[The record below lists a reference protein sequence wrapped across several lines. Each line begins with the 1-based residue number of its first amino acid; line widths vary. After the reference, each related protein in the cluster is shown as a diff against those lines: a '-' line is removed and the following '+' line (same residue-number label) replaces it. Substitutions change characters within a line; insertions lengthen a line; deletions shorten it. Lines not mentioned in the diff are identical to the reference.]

1 MQNVRREPQP
11 VTTHA
16 TASAD
21 AVCASQHAPI
31 ARHRM
36 ARGSKHSQRCTTTSI
51 NASAGAAYD
60 LPLLGM
66 RVLEVLGDDG
76 VRVLVEVEHAGRL

>member
-1 MQNVRREPQP
+1 
-11 VTTHA
+11 
-16 TASAD
+16 
-21 AVCASQHAPI
+21 
-31 ARHRM
+31 M